1 MSISSKILPKV
12 ESKQDLITVVYD
24 YNLSDIECVLTAN
37 DTLKENGLEI
47 ANPLIINATSIKET
61 DAQLPIHTRKEM
73 DVNGEISSNTSKS
86 NQDLG

>member
-1 MSISSKILPKV
+1 
-12 ESKQDLITVVYD
+12 D

-73 DVNGEISSNTSKS
+73 DVNGGDIIKHLQVKS
-86 NQDLG
+86 GPWLKDVLRQIELAIITQ